1 MVSQAASLGAFPV
14 ARNRQNDRK
23 DDIATKQR
31 QKFVPCLTSD
41 SRANTAEHVSGW
53 AIVRERRLES
63 FPGPAPCSSCA
74 SLRSTSFRDDS
85 LRGR

>member
-23 DDIATKQR
+23 DDIATKPR
-31 QKFVPCLTSD
+31 QKFVRCLTIG
-41 SRANTAEHVSGW
+41 SRVSTVENISGW

-63 FPGPAPCSSCA
+63 FPWPAPCSSCA
-74 SLRSTSFRDDS
+74 SLRSTSLRDDS